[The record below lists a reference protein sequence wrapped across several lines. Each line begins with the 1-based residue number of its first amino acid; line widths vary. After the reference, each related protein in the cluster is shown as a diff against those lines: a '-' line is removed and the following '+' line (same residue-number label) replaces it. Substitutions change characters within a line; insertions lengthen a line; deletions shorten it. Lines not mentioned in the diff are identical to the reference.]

1 MSDTEAGVSAAAKDG
16 NEIETPQTEARAVTD
31 APVQSE
37 TAAAGDRAADRGRGG
52 GRNRAVV
59 IPARRTDPLLRH
71 ARAAVG
77 RRYPVQPAKS
87 IEFPV
92 YAIAIGLIGHTSV
105 APAQGGAAET
115 GSARASSAHKKLMIR
130 SRHWMSKVT
139 ENGLGV
145 TASTVVSNRRI
156 VMELGAEAVRSR
168 RRARKLLIAVG
179 DVVGVLVLIGAV
191 FVLGSHG
198 GALEALLSFKIH

>member
-1 MSDTEAGVSAAAKDG
+1 MVVG
-16 NEIETPQTEARAVTD
+16 I
-31 APVQSE
+31 
-37 TAAAGDRAADRGRGG
+37 
-52 GRNRAVV
+52 AVV
-59 IPARRTDPLLRH
+59 ILLGALTRYFDTH
-71 ARAAVG
+71 VPQWAADTPFNRV
-77 RRYPVQPAKS
+77 AKS

-92 YAIAIGLIGHTSV
+92 SAIAIGLICPASV

-115 GSARASSAHKKLMIR
+115 GSTRASSAHEKLMIR

-139 ENGLGV
+139 ENVLGV
-145 TASTVVSNRRI
+145 MASTVVSNRRI
-156 VMELGAEAVRSR
+156 VMELGAEAVRTR

-198 GALEALLSFKIH
+198 GALEALLSFKMH